1 MSNSCDPV
9 DDSPP
14 GSSVYGI
21 IQGRILAWIAI
32 SFPRG
37 SSWPRDQTCIS
48 CSGSCGTGRFFIAE
62 PLGKPL
68 SIIHY
73 NYLRDL
79 QLLLRNLK
87 QVTLIPK
94 QEVSFSFSSYK
105 KGRVTL
111 MKNLKCEFLNTSS
124 KLWESRHK
132 PLIWTLQGQG

>member
-9 DDSPP
+9 DYSPP
-14 GSSVYGI
+14 GPSVHGI
-21 IQGRILAWIAI
+21 IQGRLLVWIAI
-32 SFPRG
+32 SLPRG

-73 NYLRDL
+73 NYLRNL

-87 QVTLIPK
+87 QVILI
-94 QEVSFSFSSYK
+94 SK
-105 KGRVTL
+105 KGKLFLLFIQKGESYFNEKSEVWI
-111 MKNLKCEFLNTSS
+111 LNTSS
-124 KLWESRHK
+124 KLWASRHK
-132 PLIWTLQGQG
+132 PLIWTLQG